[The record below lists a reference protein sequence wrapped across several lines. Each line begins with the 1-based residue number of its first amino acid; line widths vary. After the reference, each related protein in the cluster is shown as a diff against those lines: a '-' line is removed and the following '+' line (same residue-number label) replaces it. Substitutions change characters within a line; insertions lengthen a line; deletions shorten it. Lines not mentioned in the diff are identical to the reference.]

1 MISGYLGASAR
12 FNDAVARFALT
23 YANQNAR
30 DHHQALLKAIRAGR
44 IEVNQE

>member
-12 FNDAVARFALT
+12 FDDAVARFALT

-30 DHHQALLKAIRAGR
+30 DHQALLKAIRAGR
-44 IEVNQE
+44 IKVNQE